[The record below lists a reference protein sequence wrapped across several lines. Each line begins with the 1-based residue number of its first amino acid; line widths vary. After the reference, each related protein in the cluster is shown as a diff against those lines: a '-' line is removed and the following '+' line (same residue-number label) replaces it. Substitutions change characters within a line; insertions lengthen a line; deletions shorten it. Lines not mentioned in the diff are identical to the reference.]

1 MARRYTSKV
10 VKMAKGG
17 MSKAEKA
24 EVRALEQE
32 QRAAVQAAKAEG
44 ASRAEINEI
53 KATNTA
59 ALNEAKTF
67 LRQEGVQSLAN
78 RANASAA
85 DPSPVAQQFFIPE
98 AQNIAPS
105 PAVTSGSVDIPSVPS
120 PAPTPET
127 RWRDLGT
134 PEGATDRDIRRAERQ
149 DRAEF
154 RSAQSSEIKMLES
167 VLRERGFS
175 NAEIKRIT
183 EEERKENK
191 AERQEFVAAQK
202 QPGLQLWNMQF
213 TRPATAQDFAQ
224 RVLNDPTYM
233 AENNLT
239 PAIVQ
244 DALNTGRLQA
254 AIDSGALQ
262 LNPISTGNN
271 YSAITSRDI
280 PSTVINDVLDR
291 LEQGAGFLRENNL
304 PQLYK
309 RTSGDATISTGL
321 GLEQAYAL
329 SQAAA
334 DGMVTPDELVGDF
347 FGKGG
352 ANRWAKRYDVLQRFS
367 GDTPIT
373 SESFGDIKL
382 KPIKGEDDLFRA
394 KLQGGGEN
402 RMDAVFRYDPEAQTY
417 TPVSFVPTKV
427 QVDDGGFL
435 SSLPGQLLLGG
446 LSLFAGPY
454 LATAIRGLGA
464 SPMAANALAG
474 AGMGAIRSGLTGG
487 DILKGALSGGFG
499 SLAGDVVGG
508 LESVQGLRNV
518 FPGVSPYFDLPTAL
532 ASGAANVVG
541 SGIMS
546 DFDPLSTLAGGAS
559 GFVGGGF
566 GGVPN
571 VPRANANA
579 AFSPNVQ
586 NALASGAASL
596 TNSLIRS
603 GGDIGAALQSGF
615 IGAGAS
621 YLPTQITPQL
631 TAAGLGS
638 RAAGPAATGITN
650 YLIGSAL
657 GDPFAGQRAIQSG
670 LQQYLAPYLQ
680 QGFNAVTGAMGQLSQ
695 QPTGMNYNPYG
706 QPR

>member
-24 EVRALEQE
+24 EVRALQQE
-32 QRAAVQAAKAEG
+32 QRAAVQAAKSEG
-44 ASRAEINEI
+44 ASRADINAI
-53 KATNTA
+53 RATNTA

-67 LRQEGVQSLAN
+67 LRQEGVQSLAD
-78 RANASAA
+78 RATAPAA
-85 DPSPVAQQFFIPE
+85 APSPVAQQFFIPE
-98 AQNIAPS
+98 SQNIAPS
-105 PAVTSGSVDIPSVPS
+105 PTVTSGSVDIPSVPS
-120 PAPTPET
+120 PTPAPET

-134 PEGATDRDIRRAERQ
+134 PEGATNRDIRRAERQ

-167 VLRERGFS
+167 ILREQGFS
-175 NAEIKRIT
+175 EQDIKRLVN
-183 EEERKENK
+183 EERQANT
-191 AERQEFVAAQK
+191 AERKEFVAAQK

-224 RVLNDPTYM
+224 RVLNDPEYM
-233 AENNLT
+233 AANNLT
-239 PAIVQ
+239 PEMVQ
-244 DALNTGRLQA
+244 EAVSSGRIQQ
-254 AIDSGALQ
+254 AIDSGALE
-262 LNPISTGNN
+262 LNPVPTGNN
-271 YSAITSRDI
+271 YSNITSQNINRDI
-280 PSTVINDVLDR
+280 ASSVLDR

-329 SQAAA
+329 SRAAA
-334 DGMVTPDELVGDF
+334 DGTVTPDELVGDF

-352 ANRWAKRYDVLQRFS
+352 ANRWAKRYDVLQQFS

-373 SESFGDIKL
+373 AESFGDIKL
-382 KPIKGEDDLFRA
+382 KQIKGEDDLFRA

-402 RMDAVFRYDPEAQTY
+402 RMDAVFRYDPETQTY

-446 LSLFAGPY
+446 LTYFAAPY
-454 LATAIRGLGA
+454 LSSALGSAFGSKLVGDIASRAVLGGL
-464 SPMAANALAG
+464 SSAA
-474 AGMGAIRSGLTGG
+474 TGG
-487 DILKGALSGGFG
+487 DFLKGALS
-499 SLAGDVVGG
+499 AGAAAGVGNYVGG

-518 FPGVSPYFDLPTAL
+518 FPTVSQYFDIPTAL
-532 ASGAANVVG
+532 ASGAANLTG
-541 SGIMS
+541 AGIMS
-546 DFDPLSTLAGGAS
+546 DFDPLGTLAGGAS

-571 VPRANANA
+571 VPLANANA
-579 AFSPNVQ
+579 ALSPNLQ
-586 NALASGAASL
+586 RALASGAASL

-603 GGDIGAALQSGF
+603 GGDINAALQSGA

-638 RAAGPAATGITN
+638 QVAGPAATGITN

-680 QGFNAVTGAMGQLSQ
+680 QGFNAVTGAMGQSSQ
-695 QPTGMNYNPYG
+695 QPAGMNYNPYG